1 MCVHLER
8 DRTYKLCS
16 YCFTNQVGGNSFFMG
31 EKRTVKLSEIT
42 WCKRTASMVT
52 VTVNMPLCVC
62 VYVFVCVRVCMCEG
76 VCVCVCV
83 YMRERERVCVC
94 VCVCMYVGGHCGET
108 CTSLQLC
115 EL

>member
-62 VYVFVCVRVCMCEG
+62 VCVGKVK
-76 VCVCVCV
+76 VCVCECVCLFAHMCV
-83 YMRERERVCVC
+83 VVCVC
-94 VCVCMYVGGHCGET
+94 NIGYLYPAVVGPSSAIFFCV
-108 CTSLQLC
+108 
-115 EL
+115 